1 MPETKNRRLF
11 DHWPEKY
18 DQWFTTPVGT
28 LVKKYEGELVIELLR
43 PRQGEII
50 LDAGC
55 GTGIFTLDILS
66 IGPHVIGL
74 DISQPMLIRAAQKA
88 KAYPFQIVL
97 ADLSNLPFQ
106 DSSFDKVVSV
116 TALEFVTDAKR
127 AVNELFRV
135 TKKGGRIVVA
145 TLNSASPWASR
156 RRAQAKRGHTLFK
169 EAIFRSPDELRS
181 LAPVDGLI
189 RTAVHFQ
196 KDDEPDRAPEI
207 ECEGQRKGLNT
218 GAFLVVLWEK
228 P

>member
-1 MPETKNRRLF
+1 M
-11 DHWPEKY
+11 
-18 DQWFTTPVGT
+18 TPIGT

-74 DISQPMLIRAAQKA
+74 DISQPMLFQAAHKA
-88 KAYPFQIVL
+88 RAYPFHTVL
-97 ADLSNLPFQ
+97 ADMASLPFQ
-106 DSSFDKVVSV
+106 DSSFDKVVSI
-116 TALEFVTDAKR
+116 TALEFIKNGEK
-127 AVNELFRV
+127 AVDELFRV

-145 TLNSASPWASR
+145 TLNSLSPWASR
-156 RRAQAKRGHTLFK
+156 RKAQAKRGHTLFK
-169 EAIFRSPDELRS
+169 EAIFRSPEELRS

-189 RTAVHFQ
+189 RTAIHFE
-196 KDDEPDRAPEI
+196 KDDEPDRVPEM
-207 ECEGQRKGLNT
+207 EYEGQRKGLNT
-218 GAFLVVLWEK
+218 GAFLVALWEK